1 MVSRLVGC
9 PIYTAVSGIFMSL
22 DPFLAWDDG
31 EHFLLNTCFGGGLL
45 LKHSLLYCCHCFS
58 VSFFSPWSSSPFS
71 HSCNSHHFQDFS
83 DGPVVDSALPM
94 QGTQVGCLVGK
105 LRSHMPSGVVTK
117 QRKKSLFPNVS
128 LVYFLVICQ
137 LHIEN
142 VLPKF
147 QRYIEKCHN

>member
-1 MVSRLVGC
+1 
-9 PIYTAVSGIFMSL
+9 MSL
-22 DPFLAWDDG
+22 DPSLAWDDG
-31 EHFLLNTCFGGGLL
+31 EHFLLNTCFGGGGLL

-71 HSCNSHHFQDFS
+71 HSCNSHHFRDFS

-147 QRYIEKCHN
+147 QRYIEKFLVQIHLSIS